1 MFPCHESSRNI
12 SLKLLC
18 EDLKSL
24 AADFQSLLDAYSY
37 FKPHFQ
43 GHSSPTEQS
52 LSLIIFVSFAV
63 VRTDS
68 PLAKLYTTSTLEHHH
83 FNHAVIILSTE
94 VSVSLAL
101 QVLHTTETKIWYGV
115 RLMLV
120 TFI

>member
-101 QVLHTTETKIWYGV
+101 QVLHTTETKI
-115 RLMLV
+115 
-120 TFI
+120 